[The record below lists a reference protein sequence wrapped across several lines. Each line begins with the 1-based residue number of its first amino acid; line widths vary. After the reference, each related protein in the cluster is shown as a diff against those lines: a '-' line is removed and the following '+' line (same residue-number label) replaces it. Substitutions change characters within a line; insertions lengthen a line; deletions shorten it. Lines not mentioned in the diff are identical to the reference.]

1 MKTLSASQ
9 ITELHA
15 TRTTKGAGFAP
26 SLAECLAA
34 AADGRLYDV
43 DTQNRGAD
51 CLTIADDEDAALSE
65 IAEHEEPDLSAAHPE
80 GAASWARARRW
91 TAERI
96 SLARGGRLADLNPRD
111 VGRDAARRLVN
122 HLSAVAARLSPAVT
136 VEVYAPRYRENA
148 LPAHGAVTDEVLDA
162 TDVALTASALCEFAQ
177 RGGRV
182 WDWEGAE
189 DASDAAH
196 ELIAVL
202 SPDLL
207 GCEEASLSAALLG
220 HADSADDALRLV
232 LTAAWARVQLA
243 RGEAVTAAQLG
254 ALAGLHPSRVRALRG
269 AGEIPGWVG
278 EGSGRGATPCPP
290 DAARQWLASRGVA
303 GV

>member
-51 CLTIADDEDAALSE
+51 CLTIAEHEDAALSE

-80 GAASWARARRW
+80 GAAAWARDRRW

-96 SLARGGRLADLNPRD
+96 SLGGGRLADLNPRD
-111 VGRDAARRLVN
+111 VGRDAARRLVE
-122 HLSAVAARLSPAVT
+122 HLAASAVRLSPAVT
-136 VEVYAPRYRENA
+136 VDVYAPRWRENA
-148 LPAHGAVTDEVLDA
+148 LPAHGAVTDEVLDG
-162 TDVALTASALCEFAQ
+162 TDLALSASALCEYAQ

-182 WDWEGAE
+182 WDWEGHE
-189 DASDAAH
+189 DAADAAH
-196 ELIAVL
+196 ELVSVL

-207 GCEEASLSAALLG
+207 GCEEASLSGVLLG
-220 HADSADDALRLV
+220 
-232 LTAAWARVQLA
+232 LA
-243 RGEAVTAAQLG
+243 EPQKSVV
-254 ALAGLHPSRVRALRG
+254 S
-269 AGEIPGWVG
+269 
-278 EGSGRGATPCPP
+278 EGDSGRLKLP
-290 DAARQWLASRGVA
+290 DSVRLAVMGTGVCGPDGRMKDVVISGITISMKEA
-303 GV
+303 KREDR